1 MTKHLSIEGMSCAHC
16 VGHVTSALSKVEG
29 VTSVH
34 VDLATK
40 SAVVEGSGLAD
51 GPLKDAVAD
60 AGYQVVAIRD

>member
-29 VTSVH
+29 VSSVR

-40 SAVVEGSGLAD
+40 SAVVEGHGLAD
-51 GPLKDAVAD
+51 GPLREAVAD